1 MIGLRA
7 RRLPSTGCRPNTRP
21 NDIEGE
27 RWLVVVEE
35 DAFSLMDEWGPE
47 KVVLVFDR
55 RTGMRGVLAI
65 DKVSIGPR

>member
-7 RRLPSTGCRPNTRP
+7 RRLPFHGLSTEHSA

-27 RWLVVVEE
+27 RLVVVEE

-47 KVVLVFDR
+47 KVVC
-55 RTGMRGVLAI
+55 
-65 DKVSIGPR
+65 VSDP